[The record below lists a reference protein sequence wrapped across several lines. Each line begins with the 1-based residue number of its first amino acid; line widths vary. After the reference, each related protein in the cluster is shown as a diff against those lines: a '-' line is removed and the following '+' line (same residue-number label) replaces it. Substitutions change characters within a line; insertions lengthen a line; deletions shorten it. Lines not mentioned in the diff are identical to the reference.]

1 VSNVTLLGEKG
12 ENMRTKSFFAAAV
25 CAVAVAGAG
34 AGAAFAGEVQ
44 GPPGTPG
51 VAFSGSGNRTAA
63 PSNANSICAYNG
75 LNDMDPSQ
83 GQITY
88 IVQTPH
94 NQGTP
99 GEAGADAAGS
109 GTPGSPTCGPGTN
122 PENP

>member
-1 VSNVTLLGEKG
+1 
-12 ENMRTKSFFAAAV
+12 MRKRIAAGICTAI
-25 CAVAVAGAG
+25 VAALSAS
-34 AGAAFAGEVQ
+34 AALAGEVQ

-51 VAFSGSGNRTAA
+51 VPNSGSGNRTGA
-63 PSNANSICAYNG
+63 PANSNSICSYNG
-75 LNDMDPSQ
+75 LNDMNPAQ
-83 GQITY
+83 GQITF

-94 NQGTP
+94 NQGVP